1 VLLDETMMIP
11 FEMWN
16 SVLHKAT
23 NWNKPHI
30 NILWHIMFASYIPKN
45 DLETTSPA
53 VLEKMKGWI
62 DQYPKEISIFVGNK
76 KANFDT

>member
-1 VLLDETMMIP
+1 
-11 FEMWN
+11 
-16 SVLHKAT
+16 
-23 NWNKPHI
+23 
-30 NILWHIMFASYIPKN
+30 MFASYIPKN